1 MVVSN
6 SEFAHIDF
14 TKNSEALL
22 SIGEVLVRLRDEFED
37 ITISKIRF
45 LETNGLVTPERT
57 PSGYRKFS
65 LVDVE
70 RLRYVLRMQRDHFLP
85 LRVIKEHIDALNR
98 GLEPAPVTNLAPK
111 PPRALM
117 STQEIAASSVATN
130 VRLKIDELAIHG
142 NTDVAFVQELVDFG
156 LVKPDAGGY
165 FAGTAAQIV
174 TTAVSLS
181 AFGLEPRHLKTVV
194 SSASREVDL
203 FTPIVKTASSGKNA
217 ASRAEVEELTLQLAT
232 SIVSLHG
239 LLVREI
245 VDRQS

>member
-1 MVVSN
+1 MSAT
-6 SEFAHIDF
+6 EFDF
-14 TKNSEALL
+14 SKHSPALL

-57 PSGYRKFS
+57 ASGYRKFS

-98 GLEPAPVTNLAPK
+98 GLQPANVSDVAPK
-111 PPRALM
+111 PPRALV
-117 STQEIAASSVATN
+117 STEAIALSDDMQSVRMN
-130 VRLKIDELAIHG
+130 RL
-142 NTDVAFVQELVDFG
+142 ELVADTQADAEFIDQLVEFG
-156 LVKPDAGGY
+156 LIKPDAQGY
-165 FAGTAAQIV
+165 FSVTASAVV
-174 TTAVSLS
+174 TLALSLRGY
-181 AFGLEPRHLKTVV
+181 GLEPRHLKTVL

-203 FTPIVKTASSGKNA
+203 FAPIVKSAASGRNVTASA
-217 ASRAEVEELTLQLAT
+217 QAEELTVQLAT
-232 SIVSLHG
+232 SIISLHG

-245 VDRQS
+245 IDRQN